1 MKGLLSTYNKSR
13 SVSKSL
19 NEYHRTGKTKKER
32 EGEPIE
38 DDRVGFL
45 NLFVISTDTEY
56 KPVLPLSGYTVPSV
70 VVKDDHTILYKLLHS
85 KPQSL
90 FYLDVATGK
99 TVLGES
105 YGVEVAKTQLISAG
119 VIDQDVAFVLDHLSQ
134 ESVPAYFNLPVLTS
148 ILSSAGFTGFVYSS
162 PFDKHA
168 FVCWSGLESVSVL
181 SYSLDGGKTWI
192 DV

>member
-1 MKGLLSTYNKSR
+1 MKGLLSTYNKAR

-32 EGEPIE
+32 EGELIE
-38 DDRVGFL
+38 DDRVGVL
-45 NLFVISTDTEY
+45 NLFVVSKDTDYVPE
-56 KPVLPLSGYTVPSV
+56 LPLSGYVVPSV
-70 VVKDDHTILYKLLHS
+70 VEGGDTILYKLLH
-85 KPQSL
+85 KNPQTL
-90 FYLDVATGK
+90 FYLDVVTGK

-119 VIDQDVAFVLDHLSQ
+119 VADQDVAFVLDHLSQ
-134 ESVPAYFNLPVLTS
+134 DSVPAYFNLPVLTS

-181 SYSLDGGKTWI
+181 SYSLDGGGTWI